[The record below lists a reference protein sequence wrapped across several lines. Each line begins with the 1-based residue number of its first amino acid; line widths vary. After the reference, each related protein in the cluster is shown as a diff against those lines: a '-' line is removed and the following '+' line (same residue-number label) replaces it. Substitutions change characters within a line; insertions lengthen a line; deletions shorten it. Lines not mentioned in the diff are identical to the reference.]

1 VRCTGLLRIFRPA
14 AVVLVVGAIG
24 SGCASTPSAPRSA
37 ARPPAQLVVIERG
50 GAPLVASAVDE
61 RESEA
66 RERAYVD
73 ALARLRAE
81 RIAAVDRD
89 APPTPAVLAAR
100 AKGWGWLIDR
110 LAADGIPRERAARAF
125 ADRRVPAF
133 QGLTF
138 GLQPREPYSMY
149 RHFLRADSV
158 ARAQRC
164 AAAHALGLADA
175 ERVHGVDAPVVAA
188 ILHVESACGRNT
200 GRSLVLHRLARL
212 AMANEPHNVARNLAR
227 NTPPTGRIDP
237 AVAER
242 VRERARYLEGIFYP
256 QVVATFEI
264 AAQNGIDPLAIRG
277 SGAGA
282 FGYTQFL
289 PLNYI
294 AFGTDGNGDGRV
306 SLYDVDDAVAS
317 TARFLKSYG
326 WKRRMPRS
334 AQREVVWHYNR
345 SDAYIDAV
353 LGLADRIRAER
364 TIEIAAAAARS
375 APDFLATAVAGEAL
389 EVVPAIDLGS
399 RREVDATP
407 N

>member
-1 VRCTGLLRIFRPA
+1 VRCNQLLNILHPASVGL
-14 AVVLVVGAIG
+14 VLGAIVA
-24 SGCASTPSAPRSA
+24 GCASTPAPRDA
-37 ARPPAQLVVIERG
+37 ARRPVRAVVTERGVEAPPAAIAGE
-50 GAPLVASAVDE
+50 E
-61 RESEA
+61 REREA

-81 RIAAVDRD
+81 RIEAVDRG
-89 APPTPAVLAAR
+89 APPTPAVLRAR
-100 AKGWGWLIDR
+100 AKGWGWMIDR

-125 ADRRVPAF
+125 ADERVPAF
-133 QGLTF
+133 DGLSF
-138 GLQPREPYSMY
+138 GLDPREPYSMY

-164 AAAHALGLADA
+164 AESHALGLADA
-175 ERVHGVDAPVVAA
+175 ERVHGVDAAVVAA

-200 GRSLVLHRLARL
+200 GRSIVLYRLARL
-212 AMANEPHNVARNLAR
+212 AMANEPHNVARNLTR
-227 NTPPTGRIDP
+227 NTPPNGAIDP
-237 AVAER
+237 AVADK
-242 VRERARYLEGIFYP
+242 VRARARYLEGIFYP

-264 AAQNGIDPLAIRG
+264 AAQNGIDPLSIRG

-306 SLYDVDDAVAS
+306 SLYDVDDAAAS

-326 WKRRMPRS
+326 WQRRMTR
-334 AQREVVWHYNR
+334 AEKREIVWHYNR

-353 LGLADRIRAER
+353 LGLADRIRAAG
-364 TIEIAAAAARS
+364 TIEAAVAAMGS
-375 APDFLATAVAGEAL
+375 PATATLAETAVGGAPGEI
-389 EVVPAIDLGS
+389 VPAT
-399 RREVDATP
+399 ATGHP
-407 N
+407 